1 MIDEQKIIGMIPAK
15 ALGCLDSEDNST
27 LQTYIDEGYPFK
39 WDELGKYQNI
49 AAMLPLALQLEI
61 PEPRLKDNVALKL
74 IELSEKL
81 RSKKILEEEANNI
94 PNSVEE
100 VIDVKSDNTKENVDV
115 NKNDFLFK
123 DNAPVEQF
131 NLDDIKLPV
140 DDLTAYSIEEQ
151 FSSQENNIEE
161 TTSGNP
167 VEPLTDEFI
176 YVNFGDTAIQET
188 ETQQE
193 ADQYRET
200 ESTLDQQ
207 VQYGDIVRENPT
219 KHQVYLTEEN
229 NESVVENIEANELL
243 VEESVK
249 QDISNV
255 NEEDISSTHDADDR
269 KSFEDNS
276 GVIKILDTSKKTLN
290 EKIYKALEQD
300 FDSLKFSVDEIE
312 RKNFRNLMLA
322 YIAIAAL
329 LALLIF
335 AFFKFTSDI
344 KSLEN
349 EVKDMKKKVTSDL
362 IYDKKLNA
370 DSFSRS

>member
-15 ALGCLDSEDNST
+15 ALGCLDLEDNLI
-27 LQTYIDEGYPFK
+27 LQSYIDEGNPFS

-81 RSKKILEEEANNI
+81 RSKKILEEGASNI

-100 VIDVKSDNTKENVDV
+100 VMDDKLDTTKENVDV
-115 NKNDFLFK
+115 NENDILFK
-123 DNAPVEQF
+123 DNALVEEF
-131 NLDDIKLPV
+131 NLDDIKLSI
-140 DDLTAYSIEEQ
+140 DDVTAYPKEEQ
-151 FSSQENNIEE
+151 FGSQENNIEE
-161 TTSGNP
+161 AAFNNP
-167 VEPLTDEFI
+167 IEPLTDEF
-176 YVNFGDTAIQET
+176 VGVDFGETIIQEA

-193 ADQYRET
+193 ADQYKGIDSSLNPQAQDGDFVQDNST
-200 ESTLDQQ
+200 EA
-207 VQYGDIVRENPT
+207 
-219 KHQVYLTEEN
+219 QVYLTDEN
-229 NESVVENIEANELL
+229 NESVVENIDANESL
-243 VEESVK
+243 VEESIK
-249 QDISNV
+249 QDIPKV
-255 NEEDISSTHDADDR
+255 NEEEITSKPDTDDI

-276 GVIKILDTSKKTLN
+276 GVIKPIDISKKTLN

-300 FDSLKFSVDEIE
+300 FDSLKSSVDEIE
-312 RKNFRNLMLA
+312 RKNFKNLMWA

-362 IYDKKLNA
+362 IYDNKFNS
-370 DSFSRS
+370 DSFSHS